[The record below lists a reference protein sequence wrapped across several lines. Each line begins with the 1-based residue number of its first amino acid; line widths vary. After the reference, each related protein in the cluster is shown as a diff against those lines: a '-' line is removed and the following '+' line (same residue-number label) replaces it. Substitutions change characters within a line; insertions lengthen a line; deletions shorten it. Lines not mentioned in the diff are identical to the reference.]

1 MTEIMAFI
9 TDFIKQQLTTH
20 SDQVWSALLFAAP
33 AMVILTVVTQII
45 KEPIIKSWNGSSWM
59 IRLAVLVQ
67 GVLYMYGHALFFPG
81 VFDHKQKV
89 ALGIFVGCINIALWH
104 AWDWWQNRK
113 KSDGN

>member
-1 MTEIMAFI
+1 MTEIMAFL

-33 AMVILTVVTQII
+33 AMVILTVVTQIV
-45 KEPIIKSWNGSSWM
+45 KEPLIKRWNGSSWM
-59 IRLAVLVQ
+59 IRMAVLIQ
-67 GVLYMYGHALFFPG
+67 GIIYMYAHSLFYPG
-81 VFDHKQKV
+81 VFNHGQKI

-113 KSDGN
+113 KQDGN